1 MRRKNEEKTL
11 EPEIVLFFKEIL
23 FNLYADETTIKKE
36 KHTFTLS
43 LACLMN
49 SFQNLFHANLMQSE
63 IKAYCHYSDEI
74 LFFLLL
80 IELGEILLRAVQHL
94 ASSRAISVY
103 VVVFVFIR
111 LIIQQTNKKKE
122 EEKIE

>member
-1 MRRKNEEKTL
+1 MRRKKEEKTL

-74 LFFLLL
+74 LFFLL

-111 LIIQQTNKKKE
+111 LIIQQTNKKK
-122 EEKIE
+122 KKRK